1 MKWNYFDKKS
11 TISKL
16 NRRKECC
23 KCIGVKS
30 IICLILFL
38 GGLIYGLL
46 NLKLIGHRP
55 PVIFITLGIAVF
67 GLAVLFFISI
77 KNGNERY
84 FKKVVMMAVVLLV
97 AYGVTEMVCNEKYQ
111 EQVAVMQDW
120 DVDLN
125 SVSDG
130 VYTGESNVGYIKAV
144 VEVEVK
150 DHKLVRVDL
159 IKHVNEHG
167 APAEIIVETMVEEQR
182 VDVDAVS
189 SATNSSKVIKTAVRN
204 ALLKGIQ

>member
-1 MKWNYFDKKS
+1 MKNKI
-11 TISKL
+11 T
-16 NRRKECC
+16 
-23 KCIGVKS
+23 VKS

-55 PVIFITLGIAVF
+55 PVIFITLGLAVI

-84 FKKVVMMAVVLLV
+84 FKKIVMVAVILLA
-97 AYGVTEMVCNEKYQ
+97 AYGITEMVCNEKYQ
-111 EQVAVMQDW
+111 EQVAAMQDW

-125 SVSDG
+125 SVADG
-130 VYTGESNVGYIKAV
+130 VYTGESDVGYIKAV

-159 IKHVNEHG
+159 LKHVNEHG
-167 APAEIIVETMVEEQR
+167 GPAEIIVENMVEEQT

-189 SATNSSKVIKTAVRN
+189 SATNSSKVIKTAVKN
-204 ALLKGIQ
+204 ALLQGIK